1 MNIIILQLNIVGYAD
16 KFSLRPNEEIKFMVS
31 CKSKSYTSTIVKLI
45 HGDDNSK
52 GPGFKEKIINDIGQ
66 FQGRRQSLR
75 LGSHIVIKH
84 NSVFSKMKDFTLH
97 TWIYPTLI
105 NSTITN
111 IITKS
116 DNNVG
121 YKLFI
126 DEKGCL
132 SFFIGDHNSNNI
144 VKINTCL
151 IPCNWYFIAVTY
163 NSKNNKLTIF
173 QYPLK
178 SFPSFRVIDFP
189 ISKL

>member
-1 MNIIILQLNIVGYAD
+1 
-16 KFSLRPNEEIKFMVS
+16 
-31 CKSKSYTSTIVKLI
+31 
-45 HGDDNSK
+45 
-52 GPGFKEKIINDIGQ
+52 
-66 FQGRRQSLR
+66 
-75 LGSHIVIKH
+75 
-84 NSVFSKMKDFTLH
+84 MKDFTLH

-144 VKINTCL
+144 VNLNDWNIWLKNKINNNILYINAEKINIKKMSLKDAMIIDYRDKNPKIYFAKEGL
-151 IPCNWYFIAVTY
+151 IKKRYISCN
-163 NSKNNKLTIF
+163 
-173 QYPLK
+173 
-178 SFPSFRVIDFP
+178 
-189 ISKL
+189 